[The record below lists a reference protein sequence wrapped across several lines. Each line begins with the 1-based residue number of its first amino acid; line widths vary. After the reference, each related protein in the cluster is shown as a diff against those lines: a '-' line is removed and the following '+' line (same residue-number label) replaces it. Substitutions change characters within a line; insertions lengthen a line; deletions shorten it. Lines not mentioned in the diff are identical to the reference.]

1 MTPDNS
7 STRDAEGFRPLT
19 RDEFHRFR
27 DLIYET
33 AGISLSDV
41 KESLVA
47 ARLAR
52 RLRALGLTSYGDYYA
67 RLVADGSGR
76 EMVEFVN
83 SITTNKTDFFREP
96 EHFNVLVQQVL
107 PSLVVVRGHR
117 FGAGAGI
124 IWDTNGLI
132 LTNNHVV
139 GRRLPIVLLQD
150 DREYQSR
157 LLARDPDVDLALL
170 SIDATHL
177 TPLKPVSA
185 SPRVGEMVFAFGHPW
200 GQRNTVTRGIVS
212 ALVSA
217 QNRRGDKLPVIRSDA
232 PLAPG
237 NSGGPLVNASG
248 EVIGI
253 NAMIVGGDQSVSIA
267 ASVARDFVSKALA
280 NQKTE
285 VRSGQRAGEDVM

>member
-1 MTPDNS
+1 MN
-7 STRDAEGFRPLT
+7 
-19 RDEFHRFR
+19 
-27 DLIYET
+27 
-33 AGISLSDV
+33 
-41 KESLVA
+41 
-47 ARLAR
+47 
-52 RLRALGLTSYGDYYA
+52 
-67 RLVADGSGR
+67 
-76 EMVEFVN
+76 
-83 SITTNKTDFFREP
+83 
-96 EHFNVLVQQVL
+96 FNGTFTQVMNELVQQVL

-124 IWDTNGLI
+124 VWDANGII

-139 GRRLPIVLLQD
+139 GRRLPIVLLQND
-150 DREYQSR
+150 QEYESR

-177 TPLKPVSA
+177 TPLKPASV

-200 GQRNTVTRGIVS
+200 GQRNAVTRGIVS
-212 ALVSA
+212 AWVSA

-237 NSGGPLVNASG
+237 NSGGPLVNAGG

-253 NAMIVGGDQSVSIA
+253 NAMIVGGDQSIAIA
-267 ASVARDFVSKALA
+267 ASVARDFVSKTLA

-285 VRSGQRAGEDVM
+285 GHAGRRHHGPEDVI